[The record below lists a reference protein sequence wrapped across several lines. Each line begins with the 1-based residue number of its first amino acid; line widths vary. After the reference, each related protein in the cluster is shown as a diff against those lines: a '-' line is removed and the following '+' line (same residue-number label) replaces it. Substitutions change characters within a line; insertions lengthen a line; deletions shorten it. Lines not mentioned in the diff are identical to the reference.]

1 MVSKHKRGNQIKK
14 GYSSNSG
21 AGDAGTE
28 DRKTG
33 KMIWMKILTGILL
46 FIILAGA
53 LYYANYD
60 RPRYTITETS
70 GTEYETAKVLAVL
83 KDKTVIDESTENMV
97 RGSLELEIE
106 ILTGRYKGDVVQI
119 TDYISPMY
127 QVVVGEGD
135 RLSVRIDTS
144 DVETYSVSVYNHDR
158 IFLMCGL
165 VCCFFVLLILIGGK
179 QGVKAILGLLLT
191 FAGVIFLL
199 IPLVLKGF
207 PAILT
212 TLVILA
218 VTTIGSFY
226 LIAGTQKKSLAAM
239 ASTIGG
245 VCAAAVFAA
254 AAGKL
259 AHLTTYQM
267 DEAEAL
273 MLVSTD
279 NEFQMKNLFICGVL
293 IASVGAV
300 MDVAMS
306 ISSAIEELHVQ
317 KPQLTVKQL
326 FRSGM
331 VIGRDAMGTMAN
343 TLILAYAGSS
353 LNMMLLIY
361 SYGVS
366 FVQLI
371 NTDFVA
377 VELIQSIAGSIGIVL
392 TVPLSAYIGAWIVK
406 K

>member
-1 MVSKHKRGNQIKK
+1 VRKHKKRNESHKVDNHAKGKNQEIT
-14 GYSSNSG
+14 GRIW
-21 AGDAGTE
+21 
-28 DRKTG
+28 RK
-33 KMIWMKILTGILL
+33 
-46 FIILAGA
+46 ILAGLLLLIIFA
-53 LYYANYD
+53 GVLYYANYD
-60 RPRYTITETS
+60 RPRYTITEKS
-70 GTEYETAKVLAVL
+70 GIEYETARVLAVL
-83 KDKTVIDESTENMV
+83 KDKTMRDKTTENMV

-106 ILTGRYKGDVVQI
+106 ILTGRYKGDIVQI

-127 QVVVGEGD
+127 QVVVKEGD

-144 DVETYSVSVYNHDR
+144 DVETYHVSVYNYDR

-165 VCCFFVLLILIGGK
+165 VGCFFLLLILIGGK
-179 QGVKAILGLLLT
+179 QGIKAILGLILT
-191 FAGVIFLL
+191 FVGIIFLL

-212 TLVILA
+212 TLLILA

-239 ASTIGG
+239 AGTIGG
-245 VCAAAVFAA
+245 VCAAAIFAA
-254 AAGKL
+254 IAGKL

-267 DEAEAL
+267 EEAEAL

-279 NEFQMKNLFICGVL
+279 NGFRMKNLFICGVL

-306 ISSAIEELHVQ
+306 ISSSIEELHVQ
-317 KPQLTVKQL
+317 KSQLTKKEL
-326 FRSGM
+326 FHSGM

-343 TLILAYAGSS
+343 TLILAYAGTS

-366 FVQLI
+366 FVQLL

-377 VELIQSIAGSIGIVL
+377 IELIQSIAGSIGIVL
-392 TVPLSAYIGAWIVK
+392 TVPLTASIAAWLVK
-406 K
+406 TKDNCI